1 MTPTALFMES
11 LHLYTSYLLSMGLY
25 DDNADS
31 KKPDRICYPTLVVN
45 ESSGL
50 FLHLSVFS
58 IKHPRPA

>member
-1 MTPTALFMES
+1 
-11 LHLYTSYLLSMGLY
+11 MGLY
-25 DDNADS
+25 DDIADS

-58 IKHPRPA
+58 IKHPRSA